1 MNKNSIISVER
12 EARSISRRAFT
23 GSRHV
28 VYQKEKHLVNCAE
41 AIRKRW
47 GVSPKNW
54 QAKHVRWFLEVAL
67 VDKSCGTR
75 YRYYRYLRSA
85 LIEMDKWDGVEA
97 FVIGSWTKP
106 VDS

>member
-1 MNKNSIISVER
+1 MNETSIISVER

-23 GSRHV
+23 GSRRV

-41 AIRKRW
+41 SIRKRW
-47 GVSPKNW
+47 GVPPKHW

-67 VDKSCGTR
+67 ADRSSGTR

-85 LIEMDKWDGVEA
+85 LIELNRWDDVEA
-97 FVIGSWTKP
+97 FIVGSWTKP
-106 VDS
+106 L